1 VYVAHERDEK
11 LHIWARK
18 PEEKRLLGRPRH
30 RWDDNF
36 KLDFKET
43 EYKSME
49 WIQLALGR
57 VQKKAFVKMNH
68 SVQ

>member
-1 VYVAHERDEK
+1 VYVSHKRDEK

-49 WIQLALGR
+49 
-57 VQKKAFVKMNH
+57 
-68 SVQ
+68 